1 MTAVANTQ
9 IVSEARTLTA
19 AEAVY
24 SLDFVV
30 KLVKKIHKDYPA
42 YSVEQ
47 IADAVGDVFNQKLA
61 LMEKRLATIETIRAQ
76 YQALKSAE
84 PIVAGTLDVLVK
96 AQTAVFKAIEPGL
109 LVAKPKATKKVA
121 SKKPLSDAE
130 VYGEET
136 NQLSLV

>member
-1 MTAVANTQ
+1 MTAVATTQ
-9 IVSEARTLTA
+9 IVSEPRTLTA
-19 AEAVY
+19 SEAVY

-96 AQTAVFKAIEPGL
+96 AQTAVLRSIEPSL
-109 LVAKPKATKKVA
+109 LVKKPATKKTTA
-121 SKKPLSDAE
+121 KPVPAKADAD
-130 VYGEET
+130 
-136 NQLSLV
+136 QLALV